1 MSSRTTSR
9 TVTFPRPF
17 TLRGLDGEQPAGNYV
32 VETDEELI
40 DELSFP
46 VYRRTATWLLLPQRP
61 GSGAQVA
68 RVDPDELDAA
78 LGQAEGTTAAE
89 SKA

>member
-17 TLRGLDGEQPAGNYV
+17 TLRGLNGEQPAGNYV

-40 DELSFP
+40 HELSFP
-46 VYRRTATWLLLPQRP
+46 AYRRTATWLLLPQRP
-61 GSGAQVA
+61 GGDGAQVA

-78 LGQAEGTTAAE
+78 LNVA
-89 SKA
+89 